1 MKNYS
6 LRWKLVLW
14 AALFAFSAS
23 IICIWT
29 TWILL
34 RAQEIQALD
43 RRLKTDAGELFRDIE
58 NFQGANKRRDVTERF
73 VPLALRDR
81 LVEVQGR
88 DGEILYMSPNLSE
101 PVLRDGM
108 ETFHTRQIG
117 GRAVRIGVFRDQE
130 LTLHV
135 GADLKDI
142 EQLGWEIARSLV
154 IVIPIVLI
162 VIAAGS
168 WWLGSV
174 ALTPIENI
182 RRAAER
188 ITAERLDERIPS
200 EGPADEIGRL
210 IGVLNATFARLQGS
224 FEQAARFSADASH
237 QLKTPIAVL
246 RAGIDE
252 ILNQPGLSNEHRERV
267 ADLLE
272 QTRRLS
278 SVAENLLLLSRA
290 DTGRLALRATEFD
303 LRKVLEGSLE
313 DARVLGAGR
322 DLQIET
328 NIPEMLPMNG
338 DREMI
343 SLTVQNLVENAV
355 KYNRLGGKILVSAEK
370 HDHVVQICVG
380 NNGPG
385 IPPNQA
391 PHVFKR
397 FYRARGDEQTP
408 GHGLGLSIAR
418 ELARAHGGDLT
429 LATSRPDWTEFCLR
443 LSVSSVQ
450 LQTQKPEAWSGQPCG
465 SSRRALV

>member
-1 MKNYS
+1 MKPRS
-6 LRWKLVLW
+6 LRWKLVMW

-23 IICIWT
+23 IICVWA

-34 RAQEIQALD
+34 RHQELQALD
-43 RRLKTDAGELFRDIE
+43 RRLGTDAQELFRDIE
-58 NFQGANKRRDVTERF
+58 NFQGVNKRLEVTERF

-81 LVEVQGR
+81 LVEVRGR
-88 DGEILYMSPNLSE
+88 TGEILYMSPNLSA
-101 PVLRDGM
+101 PVLNDGI
-108 ETFHTRQIG
+108 EEFHTREIA
-117 GRAVRIGVFRDQE
+117 GRPVRVGVFRDNE

-142 EQLGWEIARSLV
+142 EQLGWEIARSQV
-154 IVIPIVLI
+154 IVIPAVLLL
-162 VIAAGS
+162 IAAGS
-168 WWLGSV
+168 WLLGSI
-174 ALTPIENI
+174 ALTPIEQI

-210 IGVLNATFARLQGS
+210 VDVLNATFERLQAS

-237 QLKTPIAVL
+237 QLKTPIAIL

-252 ILNQPGLSNEHRERV
+252 MLNEPGLSNEHRERV
-267 ADLLE
+267 ADLLQ
-272 QTRRLS
+272 QTRRLN

-303 LRKVLEGSLE
+303 LGKLLKGSLE
-313 DARVLGAGR
+313 DARILGAGSN
-322 DLQIET
+322 LQIEAS
-328 NIPEMLPMNG
+328 IPEPLPING

-355 KYNRLGGKILVSAEK
+355 KYNRPGGKILVSAAR
-370 HDHVVQICVG
+370 HDHVVEICVG
-380 NNGPG
+380 NNGPE
-385 IPPNQA
+385 IPPERA
-391 PHVFKR
+391 PHVFER
-397 FYRARGDEQTP
+397 FYRARGNEQTP

-429 LATSRPDWTEFCLR
+429 LARSQPDWIEFCLR
-443 LSVSSVQ
+443 LSASSVHV
-450 LQTQKPEAWSGQPCG
+450 QTEKPPPVGQE
-465 SSRRALV
+465 

>member
-1 MKNYS
+1 MRHYS
-6 LRWKLVLW
+6 LRWKLVTW

-23 IICIWT
+23 VICLWT
-29 TWILL
+29 TWILV
-34 RAQEIQALD
+34 RAQELEALD
-43 RRLKTDAGELFRDIE
+43 RRLTTDARELFRDIE
-58 NFQGANKRRDVTERF
+58 NFQGTNKRRDVTERF

-81 LVEVQGR
+81 LVEVRGPQG
-88 DGEILYMSPNLSE
+88 DILYMSPNLSE
-101 PVLRDGM
+101 PVLRDGI

-117 GRAVRIGVFRDQE
+117 GKAVRIGVFRDQE

-135 GADLKDI
+135 GAELKEI

-154 IVIPIVLI
+154 IVIPIVLLLTA
-162 VIAAGS
+162 VGS

-174 ALTPIENI
+174 ALTPIESI

-200 EGPADEIGRL
+200 HGPSDEIGRL
-210 IGVLNATFARLQGS
+210 INVLNATFERLQGS

-246 RAGIDE
+246 RAGIEE
-252 ILNQPGLSNEHRERV
+252 ILAQPGLSDEHRESV
-267 ADLLE
+267 ADLLQ

-303 LRKVLEGSLE
+303 LRKLLDGSLE
-313 DARVLGAGR
+313 DARILGAGNN
-322 DLQIET
+322 LQIET
-328 NIPEMLPMNG
+328 NIPETLPMNG
-338 DREMI
+338 DQEMI

-355 KYNRLGGKILVSAEK
+355 KYNRPGGKILVSAEK

-380 NNGPG
+380 NSGPG
-385 IPPNQA
+385 IPPERA
-391 PHVFKR
+391 PNVFER

-429 LATSRPDWTEFCLR
+429 LTRAQSDWTEFCLR
-443 LSVSSVQ
+443 LNASSIRVQ
-450 LQTQKPEAWSGQPCG
+450 AQKPVPVTQE
-465 SSRRALV
+465 

>member
-1 MKNYS
+1 VRHYS
-6 LRWKLVLW
+6 LRWKLVTW

-23 IICIWT
+23 VICLWS
-29 TWILL
+29 TWVLL
-34 RAQEIQALD
+34 RAQEVQALD
-43 RRLKTDAGELFRDIE
+43 RRLMTDARELFRDIE
-58 NFQGANKRRDVTERF
+58 NFQGANKRRELTERY

-81 LVEVQGR
+81 LVEVRGP
-88 DGEILYMSPNLSE
+88 DGEILYISPNLSE
-101 PVLRDGM
+101 PVLRDGI

-154 IVIPIVLI
+154 IVIPVVLLL
-162 VIAAGS
+162 IAAGS
-168 WWLGSV
+168 WWLGSI
-174 ALTPIENI
+174 ALTPIESI
-182 RRAAER
+182 RRAAQR

-200 EGPADEIGRL
+200 GGSADEIGGL
-210 IGVLNATFARLQGS
+210 VDVLNATFERLQGS

-237 QLKTPIAVL
+237 QLKTPIAIL

-252 ILNQPGLSNEHRERV
+252 ILNEPGLSSAHRERV
-267 ADLLE
+267 ADLLQ

-290 DTGRLALRATEFD
+290 DTGRLALRTMEFD
-303 LRKVLEGSLE
+303 LGKLLEGSLE
-313 DARVLGAGR
+313 DARILGAGSN
-322 DLQIET
+322 LQIEA
-328 NIPEMLPMNG
+328 NIPEPLPIKG

-355 KYNRLGGKILVSAEK
+355 KYNRPGGKILVSAQK
-370 HDHVVQICVG
+370 HDHIVQICVG
-380 NNGPG
+380 NNGRGIAPG
-385 IPPNQA
+385 QA
-391 PHVFKR
+391 PHLFER

-429 LATSRPDWTEFCLR
+429 LTASRADWTEFCLR
-443 LSVSSVQ
+443 LSASVFDV
-450 LQTQKPEAWSGQPCG
+450 QTEKPPPATTK
-465 SSRRALV
+465 

>member
-1 MKNYS
+1 MRHYS
-6 LRWKLVLW
+6 LRWKLVTW

-23 IICIWT
+23 VICLWT
-29 TWILL
+29 TWILV

-43 RRLKTDAGELFRDIE
+43 RRLTTDARELFRDIE
-58 NFQGANKRRDVTERF
+58 NFQGTNKRRDVTERF

-81 LVEVQGR
+81 LVEVRGPQG
-88 DGEILYMSPNLSE
+88 DILYMSPNLSQ
-101 PVLRDGM
+101 PVLVDGI

-135 GADLKDI
+135 GAELKEI

-154 IVIPIVLI
+154 IVIPIVLLLI
-162 VIAAGS
+162 VAGS
-168 WWLGSV
+168 WWLASV

-182 RRAAER
+182 RRAVER
-188 ITAERLDERIPS
+188 ITAER
-200 EGPADEIGRL
+200 ADEIGRL
-210 IGVLNATFARLQGS
+210 INVLNATFERLEGS

-237 QLKTPIAVL
+237 QLKTPISVL
-246 RAGIDE
+246 RAGIEE
-252 ILNQPGLSNEHRERV
+252 ILAQPGLSDDHRESV
-267 ADLLE
+267 ADLLQ

-303 LRKVLEGSLE
+303 LRKLLDGSLE
-313 DARVLGAGR
+313 DARILGAGNN
-322 DLQIET
+322 LQIDTNVPET
-328 NIPEMLPMNG
+328 LPMNG
-338 DREMI
+338 DQEMI

-355 KYNRLGGKILVSAEK
+355 KYNRHGGKILISVEK
-370 HDHVVQICVG
+370 QDHVVQICVG
-380 NNGPG
+380 NSGPG
-385 IPPNQA
+385 IPPERA
-391 PHVFKR
+391 PNVFER

-429 LATSRPDWTEFCLR
+429 LTRAQSDWTEFCLR
-443 LSVSSVQ
+443 LSASIIHV
-450 LQTQKPEAWSGQPCG
+450 QTQKP
-465 SSRRALV
+465 ALATQE

>member
-1 MKNYS
+1 MRHYS
-6 LRWKLVLW
+6 LRWKVVIW

-23 IICIWT
+23 IICLWT

-34 RAQEIQALD
+34 RAQEVQALD
-43 RRLKTDAGELFRDIE
+43 RRLMTDARELFRDLE
-58 NFQGANKRRDVTERF
+58 NFQGINKRHDVTERF

-81 LVEVQGR
+81 MVEVRGR
-88 DGEILYMSPNLSE
+88 AGEVLYMSPNLSE
-101 PVLRDGM
+101 PVLRDGI

-117 GRAVRIGVFRDQE
+117 GKAVRIGVFRDQE

-142 EQLGWEIARSLV
+142 EQLGWEISRSLV
-154 IVIPIVLI
+154 IVIPVVLLL
-162 VIAAGS
+162 IAAGS
-168 WWLGSV
+168 WWLGSI

-200 EGPADEIGRL
+200 EGPADEIGGL
-210 IGVLNATFARLQGS
+210 IDVLNATFARLHGS

-246 RAGIDE
+246 RVGIDE
-252 ILNQPGLSNEHRERV
+252 ILNQPRLSNEHRERV
-267 ADLLE
+267 ADLLQ

-303 LRKVLEGSLE
+303 LGKLLEGSLE
-313 DARVLGAGR
+313 DARILGAGSN
-322 DLQIET
+322 LQIEA
-328 NIPEMLPMNG
+328 NIPETLPMNG

-355 KYNRLGGKILVSAEK
+355 KYNRRGGKILVSAAK
-370 HDHVVQICVG
+370 HDQVVEICVG
-380 NNGPG
+380 NNGPE
-385 IPPNQA
+385 IPPERA
-391 PHVFKR
+391 PHIFER
-397 FYRARGDEQTP
+397 FYRARSNEQTP

-429 LATSRPDWTEFCLR
+429 LAESKEDWTEFCLR
-443 LSVSSVQ
+443 LRASSVHV
-450 LQTQKPEAWSGQPCG
+450 QTEKPPA
-465 SSRRALV
+465 